1 MQLDLLPSVRHGNGG
16 GTVALIH
23 GGDVVGF
30 EARYGTAPLDFSVNT
45 NPFGLSPMA
54 RRGLSRA
61 ADRACQYPDPL
72 CRNLRRAI
80 AQHEEVPMEW
90 VACGNG
96 AADLIWRLALALR
109 PRKALVTAPTFSEY
123 ETALRF
129 VGCEVQ
135 RYLLSREK
143 EFALDEGILSRITAD
158 TQLVFLCNPNNPT
171 GRTSPCPLLEK
182 ILHRCREV
190 GAILVVDE
198 CFLGFLPEQAEKTMK
213 PNLATAPNL
222 VILKAFTKLY
232 GMAGL
237 RLGYCLCSDESTL
250 SRMAQAGQCWSVS
263 ITAEEAGLAALQDRE
278 FVEKTLR
285 FLPGERR
292 RMIRELTR
300 LGMQVIPG
308 EANYLLFSTTI
319 ADFGDLLAQQGI
331 LVRDC
336 RNYPGLAPG
345 DYRIAVLLPEDND
358 RLLAAIDHIRRN
370 IP

>member
-1 MQLDLLPSVRHGNGG
+1 MQLDLLPAVCAWNGG

-30 EARYGTAPLDFSVNT
+30 QAQYGTKPLDFSVNT
-45 NPFGLSPMA
+45 NPFGLSPLA
-54 RRGLSRA
+54 RKALNRA

-72 CRNLRRAI
+72 CRSLRQAI
-80 AQHEEVPMEW
+80 GQHEAVPTEW

-109 PRKALVTAPTFSEY
+109 PSRALVTAPTFSEY

-129 VGCEVQ
+129 VGCEVH
-135 RYLLSREK
+135 RYILSREHK
-143 EFALDEGILSRITAD
+143 FALDRGILSRITAD

-171 GRTSPCPLLEK
+171 GRTSPRPLLEE
-182 ILHRCREV
+182 ILTRCREV

-213 PNLATAPNL
+213 PCLAAAANL

-237 RLGYCLCSDESTL
+237 RLGYCLCSDEPLL
-250 SRMAQAGQCWSVS
+250 SRLAQAGQCWSVS
-263 ITAEEAGLAALQDRE
+263 IAAEETGLAALQDRE
-278 FVEKTLR
+278 FVAKTLV
-285 FLPGERR
+285 FLPGERSR
-292 RMIRELTR
+292 LRRELTSR
-300 LGMQVIPG
+300 GMQVIPG

-319 ADFGDLLAQQGI
+319 ADFGDLMAQQGI

-345 DYRIAVLLPEDND
+345 DYRIAVLLPEEND

-370 IP
+370 SP